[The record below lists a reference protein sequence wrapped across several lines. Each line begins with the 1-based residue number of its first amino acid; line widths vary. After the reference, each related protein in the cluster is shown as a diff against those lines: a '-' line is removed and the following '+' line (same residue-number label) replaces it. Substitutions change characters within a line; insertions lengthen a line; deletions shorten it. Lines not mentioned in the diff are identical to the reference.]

1 MRDRQAILQALT
13 EPGIVAVVR
22 AGRPL
27 AVEPLVEALLA
38 GGVVAIEIT
47 LTTPGAL
54 EALAVAV
61 RGFAPKAVMGAGSV
75 VNAAQG
81 KAALAAGA
89 EFLVSPILRPELVPL
104 AHGAGRPVMLG
115 AYTPTEAQA
124 AHEAGADFVKIFP
137 ADGLGARYLKAI
149 RGPLP
154 HLRLVPTGGV
164 DLTTLADFVR
174 AGCPAVGVGSSL
186 VSAERLEREDWA
198 GLTELA
204 GRYVAAMREARTART
219 AGGGSGAG

>member
-1 MRDRQAILQALT
+1 MRDREDIARALT

-22 AGRPL
+22 AGRSL

-54 EALAVAV
+54 EALAVAS
-61 RGFAPKAVMGAGSV
+61 RGFAPRAVLGAGSV
-75 VNAAQG
+75 VNGAQG

-115 AYTPTEAQA
+115 AYTPSEAQTA
-124 AHEAGADFVKIFP
+124 YEAGADFVKIFP

-204 GRYVAAMREARTART
+204 GRYVAAMRAAR
-219 AGGGSGAG
+219 AGSGSGAG

>member
-1 MRDRQAILQALT
+1 MRDRESIVRALT
-13 EPGIVAVVR
+13 VPGIVAVVR

-27 AVEPLVEALLA
+27 DIEPLVEALLA

-54 EALAVAV
+54 EALGVAV
-61 RGFAPKAVMGAGSV
+61 RGFASRAVMGAGSV
-75 VNAAQG
+75 VNVAQG

-89 EFLVSPILRPELVPL
+89 EFLVSPVLRPELVPL

-186 VSAERLEREDWA
+186 ISAERLERKDWA

-204 GRYVAAMREARTART
+204 GRYVAAMREARGAR
-219 AGGGSGAG
+219 AGSGSGA